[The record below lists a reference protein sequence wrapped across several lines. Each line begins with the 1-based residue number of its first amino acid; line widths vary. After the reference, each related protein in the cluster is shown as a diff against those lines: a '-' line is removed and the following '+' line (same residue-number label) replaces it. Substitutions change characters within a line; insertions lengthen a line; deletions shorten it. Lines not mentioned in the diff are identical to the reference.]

1 MQPWRTATIIAAC
14 AVLGAQT
21 LVREADIPSV
31 IRYFVPVAA
40 EKQFACTVFPAEPR
54 LNYSFRFTAGY
65 RVEFPVIQLAGTD
78 RRIFVVSRVRPVLG
92 KPSYFMDTL
101 NADADSKEGD
111 VSLDG
116 GEFELGT
123 GVYHIDWAMF
133 DSSAGVCRREWNIVA
148 TLEPP
153 NLGLELAIRPNTVGE
168 RGPYASSHQPPDA
181 RKRLHRITLLLDAT
195 PDDRDWLVRCAASLM
210 ERLPSEQMQIVVLD
224 LAEQKETLRIEQA
237 EPSSLR
243 AIAKAIN
250 GIGVV
255 RWAIDVHSIENQA
268 RPADFIAREILQEL
282 KSPDRSD
289 AVIVIGPGSR
299 RREQDPILQSGGT
312 HIQLRGAHGAPRL
325 YYLEFGRPLSSL
337 RSIVRSAAGE
347 TFAIASPADLM
358 RAIGRIRRDSDQ
370 R

>member
-1 MQPWRTATIIAAC
+1 MPSRSCAIAIACMISVTSFRITLWSLRVRRIGSKKKALFTFPSVDFAKDRTTIERREQTIRNCLMPLLAVSLRSKIDGNGSMQPWRTATIIAAC

-65 RVEFPVIQLAGTD
+65 RVEFPVIQPAGTD

-153 NLGLELAIRPNTVGE
+153 NLGLEL
-168 RGPYASSHQPPDA
+168 
-181 RKRLHRITLLLDAT
+181 
-195 PDDRDWLVRCAASLM
+195 
-210 ERLPSEQMQIVVLD
+210 
-224 LAEQKETLRIEQA
+224 
-237 EPSSLR
+237 
-243 AIAKAIN
+243 
-250 GIGVV
+250 
-255 RWAIDVHSIENQA
+255 
-268 RPADFIAREILQEL
+268 
-282 KSPDRSD
+282 
-289 AVIVIGPGSR
+289 
-299 RREQDPILQSGGT
+299 
-312 HIQLRGAHGAPRL
+312 
-325 YYLEFGRPLSSL
+325 
-337 RSIVRSAAGE
+337 
-347 TFAIASPADLM
+347 
-358 RAIGRIRRDSDQ
+358 
-370 R
+370 